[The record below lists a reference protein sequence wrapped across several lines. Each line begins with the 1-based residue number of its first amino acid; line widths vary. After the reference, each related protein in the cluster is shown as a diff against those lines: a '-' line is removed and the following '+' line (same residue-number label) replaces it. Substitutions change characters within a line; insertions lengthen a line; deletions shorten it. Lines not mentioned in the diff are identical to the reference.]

1 MKKLFAAA
9 SALLLVILPALA
21 QDMPIQLGPK
31 GGQLLVFNRSGT
43 MFGEVTEQ
51 DGQLHLQ
58 LLDAEKKPV
67 PLDQHS
73 CEVWGGERMHPV
85 ELPVEQKEGRFVA
98 PIPVGDDIWFMFK
111 MKPNP
116 GSKPYR
122 ARLHYNT
129 AACPECGKP
138 MWLCECAAKKNP
150 AAEPPK

>member
-9 SALLLVILPALA
+9 SALLLVISPAIA
-21 QDMPIQLGPK
+21 QEPPIELGPK
-31 GGQLLVFNRSGT
+31 GGQLLVFNRGRT
-43 MFGEVTEQ
+43 ILGEATVQ

-67 PLDQHS
+67 PLEQHS
-73 CEVWGGERMHPV
+73 MEVWGGERMHPE
-85 ELPVEQKEGRFVA
+85 ELPVEKKDGRFVA
-98 PIPVGDDIWFMFK
+98 PLPLGDDIWFMFK

-116 GSKPYR
+116 TSKPYR

-150 AAEPPK
+150 AADAPK